1 VIENPLML
9 QLPLNIQLDDS
20 AQFDNFFVGGN
31 QQLVARLESTVRSRG
46 DLLYIWGA
54 RQSGKTHL
62 AQALCHQFD
71 LENKSAVYLP
81 LGNSD
86 LPAGIVEGLGEMDLV
101 CVDDLDQVESDPDW
115 EEKLFD
121 LYNQLK
127 ENNACLLVLSSSSP
141 ANSNVQLPDL
151 RSRLSAMEVYKIEA
165 LDDEQ
170 KFSLFQKRAANRG
183 LEISDEV
190 AHFLLARQ
198 SRSVENLIQI
208 LEKIDHSSIALK
220 RKVTI
225 PLVKEIFNL

>member
-1 VIENPLML
+1 ML
-9 QLPLNIQLDDS
+9 QLPLNIHLDDS
-20 AQFDNFFVGGN
+20 AQFDNFIVGGN
-31 QQLVARLESTVRSRG
+31 QQLIARLQTSIRSRG

-54 RQSGKTHL
+54 GQSGKTHL

-81 LGNSD
+81 LGNNE

-101 CVDDLDQVESDPDW
+101 CLDDLDRVEADAEW
-115 EEKLFD
+115 EENLFD

-127 ENNACLLVLSSSSP
+127 ANNACLLVLSSHSP
-141 ANSNVQLPDL
+141 ATSSVRLPDL
-151 RSRLSAMEVYKIEA
+151 RSRLCAMEVYKLEV

-170 KFSLFQKRAANRG
+170 KFSLFKKRAANRG

-190 AHFLLARQ
+190 TNFLLARQ

-225 PLVKEIFNL
+225 PLVKELFNL